1 MANYVLSKW
10 LTMSYPIS
18 VFVFLYLNRNWFM
31 FGWARRERA
40 QTHNAKLNYIV
51 LPASQQRGIPC
62 CYRTWHTIP
71 QWRNRQWSWHLAK
84 VAHLYPWNTRCMLKG
99 WNGKV
104 ITSTFFTL
112 FRRISLKS
120 LVLVVFWNES
130 IYWSLLW
137 IWIVSGRSQ
146 GERMRSTSTEF
157 PERQRTE
164 IRLSPV

>member
-1 MANYVLSKW
+1 
-10 LTMSYPIS
+10 
-18 VFVFLYLNRNWFM
+18 M

-112 FRRISLKS
+112 FRRISFKS
-120 LVLVVFWNES
+120 LVLVVFLKWNYLLEFVMNMDCFWEVPGGEDAFNVHWVS
-130 IYWSLLW
+130 WETTNGDPVKSSLNVPMGIHWGETVKWSPA
-137 IWIVSGRSQ
+137 VA
-146 GERMRSTSTEF
+146 
-157 PERQRTE
+157 
-164 IRLSPV
+164 